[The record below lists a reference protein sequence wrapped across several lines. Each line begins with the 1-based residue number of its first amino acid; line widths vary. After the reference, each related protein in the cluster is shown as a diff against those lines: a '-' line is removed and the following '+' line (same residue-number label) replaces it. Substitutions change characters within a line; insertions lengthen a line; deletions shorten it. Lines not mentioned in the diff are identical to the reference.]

1 MTSMKHDH
9 LTVKSLLLPMA
20 IMSFTLALFFVFQ
33 TTQVM
38 RDRSYLTQTLSQ
50 MEAPFAESQKL
61 NAQFGGL
68 VVGTRQLAEQGNVP
82 AKELVKRLQ
91 QIGVMANQEVT
102 PEGSNAMVPVAREK
116 TPAGPVK
123 P

>member
-1 MTSMKHDH
+1 MTSTKHDQ
-9 LTVKSLLLPMA
+9 LTIKSLLLPMA
-20 IMSFTLALFFVFQ
+20 IMSFTMALFFAFQ

-50 MEAPFAESQKL
+50 LETPFAESQKL

-68 VVGTRQLAEQGNVP
+68 VVGTRQLAEQGNTT
-82 AKELVKRLQ
+82 AKEIVARLK
-91 QIGVMANQEVT
+91 QIGVIADQEAE
-102 PEGSNAMVPVAREK
+102 PAASNAMVPVAQEK
-116 TPAGPVK
+116 APAGPVK